1 MNCNPHW
8 TSYISAL
15 LTPIV
20 ACLGIYIAFRQWKT
34 AQNKQK
40 HDLFDR
46 RFTVYDEARKF
57 IASIMTSGR
66 VNDEELYKFLYG
78 TREAKWL
85 FDLCVEDYLDKE
97 LHHKALYL
105 QALASDLEDMSVGSV
120 RNSNVQKQL
129 ETKQWFL
136 KQYDVLDTK
145 FSPFL
150 SLKH

>member
-20 ACLGIYIAFRQWKT
+20 ACLGLYIAFRQWKT

-46 RFTVYDEARKF
+46 RFTVYE
-57 IASIMTSGR
+57 
-66 VNDEELYKFLYG
+66 FLSG

-105 QALASDLEDMSVGSV
+105 QALASDLEDMPVGSM